1 MLGFLTDTDYATDQA
16 AGIVRVNNKY
26 GIILAQNG
34 LLSIDPATSTDIKA
48 GTSLNPLVPI
58 KQHVST
64 FYGLAKAAG
73 DTTQAS
79 SDNAVGTYTDAAKTA
94 IKSMLDIPDGGDYVT
109 KDSVDNAGI
118 TGRTYTELFNGEF
131 SVTTATTSDY
141 SKPYARAS
149 VTGRI
154 SKHYI
159 YRVTVNDTVY
169 TLRCRLWWESNN
181 SNFKVYEYL
190 GNIGLYVNNTSEIP
204 GGTDNVN
211 FVIIS
216 DLNNSNS
223 IDVFTTTAGTYTIKV
238 ERINETLT
246 KLPKSLIYQDSY
258 QPFEVRNNGGTYNG
272 FSVGVN
278 TLANSARGTMA
289 FGYCNNVGY
298 DDEGFSIA
306 FGVDNNISNDLGLAF
321 GSHNQITGQRGI
333 VIGNGSTASS
343 GDAIVIGNSSTASGS
358 GAVALGNINTVSGM
372 SSLAGNVMNTVSGN
386 YSAAFGAQNTVSGSY
401 SAAFGSVN
409 IVNHA
414 GQFVFGACNVADPS
428 TNPSYAAG
436 NYIEIVG
443 NGSSN
448 NNRSNARTL
457 DWDGNEH
464 LKGDVYVNCNADS
477 TGGTKL
483 ATVDDVPDIQI
494 DGTSIVSSGVAN
506 IPVASVNNLGVIK
519 VVTGYGLMV
528 NATSKGLRIDSAN
541 SNHIKASSSG
551 YVPITPAKQHESVF
565 YGLTRAAGVNMNTS
579 DNPVGTYT
587 DAAKG
592 AIQHMLGID
601 QSIAPYE
608 SDTTADNAYAIGD
621 LFMLNGKM
629 HRATAVTS
637 IGDTLSVGTNC
648 EVVGLED
655 VFVKNTDYPNPSSG
669 TPGVLKLDQQN
680 TSGLY
685 VNSSNG
691 KLSTAPATEA
701 QLKEATNAYRPV
713 TPYREHIATFYGL
726 AKAAGDTTQSASSN
740 AVGTYTDTAKTAIKS
755 MLGVPNNAYDLN
767 KGTALP
773 ANADLNDYITPGVYC
788 TDSTTIS
795 TIENSPTTF
804 EFKMIVEKINED
816 YGKQIVIDYWG
827 YHYERAF
834 TILDGVLLAWKKVIT
849 GEDYA
854 TSSKAGLVRVS
865 NTFGTYV
872 DSNYPE
878 YIRIYRAQESDIK
891 SGANGSN
898 YALYRPITPQVQ
910 KNAVFYGLAEAAG
923 DTTQSQSSNTIG
935 TYTNEAKTAIR
946 NMLGISSGGGGTGAV
961 DDVQVNGTSIV
972 SNGVANI
979 PIANASTA
987 GVVKADPTNGIG
999 VESQNKMYINYAP
1012 SDLIKSGTGSYRPI
1026 TPPKQHE
1033 SVFYGLAKAAGDTT
1047 QSSSSNTVGTY
1058 TDEAKTAIK
1067 SMIGVPTMQ
1076 EIITAVHESY
1086 ASAEEVSF

>member
-1 MLGFLTDTDYATDQA
+1 MQVGGTSVVDNGVANVPIA
-16 AGIVRVNNKY
+16 ARNVSGVVNVNADY
-26 GIILAQNG
+26 GIYASDTGRLYTNK
-34 LLSIDPATSTDIKA
+34 STDAQIKA
-48 GTSLNPLVPI
+48 AIDNYRPI
-58 KQHVST
+58 TPSIQHSST

-109 KDSVDNAGI
+109 KDSVNNAGI
-118 TGRTYTELFNGEF
+118 TGRTYIELFNGEF
-131 SVTTATTSDY
+131 SVTTATTSGY
-141 SKPYARAS
+141 LKPYARAS

-181 SNFKVYEYL
+181 SGFKVYEYL
-190 GNIGLYVNNTSEIP
+190 GNIGLYINNASEVP

-333 VIGNGSTASS
+333 VIGNGSTASN

-358 GAVALGNINTVSGM
+358 GAVALGNMNTVSGM

-401 SAAFGSVN
+401 SVAFGSAN

-414 GQFVFGACNVADPS
+414 GQFVFGLCNAVDPS
-428 TNPSYAAG
+428 TNPSYASG

-457 DWDGNEH
+457 DWSGNER

-483 ATVDDVPDIQI
+483 ATVDDVPDVQI
-494 DGTSIVSSGVAN
+494 NGTSIVSSGVAN
-506 IPVASVNNLGVIK
+506 IPI
-519 VVTGYGLMV
+519 
-528 NATSKGLRIDSAN
+528 ATSSTPGLVKANANYGTYMRSNDPSVIAVAFASDTGIKGGENN
-541 SNHIKASSSG
+541 STALN
-551 YVPITPAKQHESVF
+551 PLKQH
-565 YGLTRAAGVNMNTS
+565 AA
-579 DNPVGTYT
+579 
-587 DAAKG
+587 A
-592 AIQHMLGID
+592 
-601 QSIAPYE
+601 
-608 SDTTADNAYAIGD
+608 
-621 LFMLNGKM
+621 
-629 HRATAVTS
+629 
-637 IGDTLSVGTNC
+637 
-648 EVVGLED
+648 
-655 VFVKNTDYPNPSSG
+655 
-669 TPGVLKLDQQN
+669 
-680 TSGLY
+680 
-685 VNSSNG
+685 
-691 KLSTAPATEA
+691 
-701 QLKEATNAYRPV
+701 
-713 TPYREHIATFYGL
+713 FYGL

-773 ANADLNDYITPGVYC
+773 ANADLDNYTTPGVYC

-878 YIRIYRAQESDIK
+878 YIRIYRAETADIK
-891 SGANGSN
+891 AGANGSN

-946 NMLGISSGGGGTGAV
+946 NMLGISSGGGGGTGAV

-972 SNGVANI
+972 SNGVAQI
-979 PIANASTA
+979 PVMASDTY
-987 GVVKADPTNGIG
+987 GVAKINQYNGIKLDGNGCLTTYPVSSALVKAGLN
-999 VESQNKMYINYAP
+999 SQ
-1012 SDLIKSGTGSYRPI
+1012 RPLVAFL
-1026 TPPKQHE
+1026 QHE
-1033 SVFYGLAKAAGDTT
+1033 SVFYGLTKAAGVDM
-1047 QSSSSNTVGTY
+1047 SSSSNAVGTY